1 MAKSQQSVSL
11 IGKTIKRIRMQ
22 KEMSQVALSNKA
34 GLTNSYIGNLENGF
48 IRNPPLDSLISIAK
62 ALEVTYGA
70 LLAPLPED
78 IEQQKPDLP
87 VQTIEAL
94 PSQFS
99 AIINLED
106 LKILDTYTFNEFW
119 KILGQLYLNDKI
131 VFRDITLNNKK
142 CLYNKK

>member
-1 MAKSQQSVSL
+1 MAKKQQPIPL
-11 IGKTIKRIRMQ
+11 IGKTIKSIRIQ
-22 KEMSQVALSNKA
+22 KGISQVALSNKA

-48 IRNPPLDSLISIAK
+48 IHNPTLDSLISIAK
-62 ALEVTYGA
+62 ALEVTYET
-70 LLAPLPED
+70 LLTVLPED
-78 IEQQKPDLP
+78 IKHQEPIS
-87 VQTIEAL
+87 TIEAL

-119 KILGQLYLNDKI
+119 KILGQLYLNNKI

-142 CLYNKK
+142 CFNSKI